1 MLLSICEFSDNEC
14 TERCILHKVITQLC
28 LPPPILIKFSTD
40 VHKTL
45 LTHPIMSFI
54 KIGTVTAILY
64 LGMGMNFM
72 WVKFNLRVLHINAI
86 DHLIVL

>member
-1 MLLSICEFSDNEC
+1 MSAQKGVFYIRLLHNYAS
-14 TERCILHKVITQLC
+14 
-28 LPPPILIKFSTD
+28 PPPILIKFSTD